1 MTSLTMYDSWTAPTM
16 LSLWTQPKSKR
27 ANVVAHISTWVK
39 VIDTA
44 VVVLC
49 PLVVSAGALFAAA
62 TWPAP
67 TDAETVGTST
77 TGAFYDVNSATPGQV
92 QAPR

>member
-27 ANVVAHISTWVK
+27 ANAVAHLSTWVK

-62 TWPAP
+62 TWPEP
-67 TDAETVGTST
+67 TDANTVGTST
-77 TGAFYDVNSATPGQV
+77 TGAFYDVNSATPPQV
-92 QAPR
+92 APR